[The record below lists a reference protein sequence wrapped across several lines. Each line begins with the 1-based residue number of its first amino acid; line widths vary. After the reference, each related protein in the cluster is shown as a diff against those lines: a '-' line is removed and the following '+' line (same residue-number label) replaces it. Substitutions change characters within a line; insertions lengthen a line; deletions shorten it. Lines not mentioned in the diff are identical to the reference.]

1 MYTDAKVV
9 YTYKENDTITL
20 EELNE
25 KLFVLHIPA
34 LVFVTVSM
42 VIGIMGNCL
51 VVFIYKR
58 NYRRTNHRYFIL
70 FLASI
75 DLLACCTGLP
85 FLIAS
90 LRLPYLMNS
99 AIVCKVLRYF
109 HYWANNS
116 SGLLLVVISVE
127 RYRRICRPFK
137 VQWSPRQMLYLCI
150 VTIMLSAIIAIP
162 APIFF
167 GKSKIET
174 GIANITG
181 YQCYIDEKYRG
192 THMMEAYNEI
202 LMSETVICII
212 LFIILYIFIIRKV
225 RQSDQF
231 ISAMRSM
238 KSLKIKSYYRAKSC
252 DYSMSLDALDDA
264 SGTSSGGKTNTMQRS
279 PRTSREET
287 EALREQSTAST
298 TLTSM
303 YSIKPVSA
311 EFLDKIS
318 KNEKEKLKRS
328 MENLAG
334 NGSATLPSNLKSDHI
349 KNGRGKYT
357 GQDRR
362 TDKSKS
368 LPSSRKHVLNRLIFK
383 SNLGN
388 ASEGSLKPGQ
398 SSKATIRVT
407 VMLFTVSLVFAISFL
422 PHLALMVVTSRKNNF
437 LSSLNPTEVIF
448 YQLFLRIF
456 IINNIA
462 NPIIYLFCDKKFRQ
476 GCYDVLYACC
486 CCCKTVE

>member
-1 MYTDAKVV
+1 MYTDARVV

-34 LVFVTVSM
+34 LIFVTVSM
-42 VIGIMGNCL
+42 VIGITGNCL

-99 AIVCKVLRYF
+99 AIACKVLRYF

-150 VTIMLSAIIAIP
+150 VTMIFSAMIAIP

-181 YQCYIDEKYRG
+181 YQCYLDEKYRG
-192 THMMEAYNEI
+192 THMMEVYNEI
-202 LMSETVICII
+202 LMSETVICIV

-225 RQSDQF
+225 RESDQF
-231 ISAMRSM
+231 ISAIRSM
-238 KSLKIKSYYRAKSC
+238 KSLKIKSYHRAKSC
-252 DYSMSLDALDDA
+252 DNSMSLDALDEA
-264 SGTSSGGKTNTMQRS
+264 SGTSSNILQRS
-279 PRTSREET
+279 PKTSREET
-287 EALREQSTAST
+287 EAFRKQSSAST
-298 TLTSM
+298 TMTSM
-303 YSIKPVSA
+303 YSIANRQVS
-311 EFLDKIS
+311 EEYLDKIP
-318 KNEKEKLKRS
+318 KKEKERYKRS

-334 NGSATLPSNLKSDHI
+334 NGAKSLTTNSKSEHVR
-349 KNGRGKYT
+349 NGQNRYISHNRGI
-357 GQDRR
+357 
-362 TDKSKS
+362 DKSKS
-368 LPSSRKHVLNRLIFK
+368 LPSSNKHVLNRLIVK
-383 SNLGN
+383 PNVRN
-388 ASEGSLKPGQ
+388 TSESSLKPGQ

-422 PHLALMVVTSRKNNF
+422 PHLALMVVTSRKKNF
-437 LSSLNPTEVIF
+437 LNSLDQTEVIF

-462 NPIIYLFCDKKFRQ
+462 NPIIYMFCDKKFRQ
-476 GCYDVLYACC
+476 GCHDVLYACC
-486 CCCKTVE
+486 CCCCKRVE